1 MKHRFELVL
10 ALFFVA
16 LFAGFC
22 LWLQPGSALTQS
34 EVDRYIAGY
43 ERNWPLPADEKARL
57 IANMRAWG
65 EADDSNPVYMINLM
79 GYYDQLKQIPG
90 LPPFK
95 GTPARA
101 NELYEESAIPRLL
114 ELGAYPLVAGE
125 AQGVQSPDRVEL
137 LGEAGNDNLQRI
149 LVVRYPNRRAF
160 FELLSDP
167 GYLDVMPYKFAS
179 MNTTLV
185 PSNGTLVVPELRFA
199 LGSLLLSSFLL
210 IGWVRST
217 RRPRHPAE

>member
-1 MKHRFELVL
+1 MTHRFEFIL
-10 ALFFVA
+10 ALALVA

-43 ERNWPLPADEKARL
+43 DQNWPLPADEKARL
-57 IANMRAWG
+57 MANMRAWG
-65 EADDSNPVYMINLM
+65 EADDGNPVYMINLM
-79 GYYDQLKQIPG
+79 GYYDQLKRFPG
-90 LPPFK
+90 LPPFE
-95 GTPARA
+95 GTPAQA
-101 NELYEESAIPRLL
+101 NELYEDSAIPLLL
-114 ELGAYPLVAGE
+114 ELGAYPLVASE

-167 GYLDVMPYKFAS
+167 GYLDVMPYKFVS

-185 PSNGTLVVPELRFA
+185 PGNGTLVVPELRFA
-199 LGSLLLSSFLL
+199 LGSLLLSLFLL
-210 IGWVRST
+210 IGWVRSA
-217 RRPRHPAE
+217 RRPRHPAG

>member
-1 MKHRFELVL
+1 MTHRFEFIL
-10 ALFFVA
+10 ALALVA

-43 ERNWPLPADEKARL
+43 DQNWPLPADEKARL
-57 IANMRAWG
+57 MANMRAWG
-65 EADDSNPVYMINLM
+65 EADDGNPVYMINLM

-90 LPPFK
+90 LPPFE
-95 GTPARA
+95 GTPAQA
-101 NELYEESAIPRLL
+101 NELYEDSAIPLLL
-114 ELGAYPLVAGE
+114 ELGAYPLVASE

-167 GYLDVMPYKFAS
+167 GYLDVMPYKFVS

-185 PSNGTLVVPELRFA
+185 PGNGTLVVPELRFA

-217 RRPRHPAE
+217 RRPRVQ

>member
-1 MKHRFELVL
+1 MTHRFELIL
-10 ALFFVA
+10 ALVFVT

-22 LWLQPGSALTQS
+22 FWLQPGRALTRS
-34 EVDRYIAGY
+34 EVDQYIAAY
-43 ERNWPLPADEKARL
+43 DRTWQMPADEKARFM
-57 IANMRAWG
+57 ANMRAWG
-65 EADDSNPVYMINLM
+65 EADDGNPVYMINLM

-90 LPPFK
+90 LPPFE
-95 GTPARA
+95 GTPAQA
-101 NELYEESAIPRLL
+101 NELYEDSAIPLLL
-114 ELGAYPLVAGE
+114 ELGAYPLVASE

-167 GYLDVMPYKFAS
+167 GYLEVMPYKFAS

-185 PSNGTLVVPELRFA
+185 PGNGTLVVPELRFA
-199 LGSLLLSSFLL
+199 LGSLLLSLFLL
-210 IGWVRST
+210 IGWVRSA
-217 RRPRHPAE
+217 RRPRHPAG

>member
-1 MKHRFELVL
+1 MTHRFEFIL
-10 ALFFVA
+10 ALALVA

-43 ERNWPLPADEKARL
+43 DQNWPLPADEKARL
-57 IANMRAWG
+57 MANMRAWG
-65 EADDSNPVYMINLM
+65 EADDGNPVYMINLM
-79 GYYDQLKQIPG
+79 GYYDQLKRFPG
-90 LPPFK
+90 LPPFE
-95 GTPARA
+95 GTPAQA
-101 NELYEESAIPRLL
+101 NELYEDSAIPLLL
-114 ELGAYPLVAGE
+114 ELGAYPLVASE

-167 GYLDVMPYKFAS
+167 GYLDVMPYKFVS

-185 PSNGTLVVPELRFA
+185 PGNGTLVVPELRFA

-217 RRPRHPAE
+217 RRPRVQ